1 MYVLPQEETF
11 GIAYSAVRTVDLL
24 LHLIAQMSVQGFY
37 IVHCAG
43 NFSGNILSLCG
54 PNRFL
59 SCIDGFNDLPLPT
72 LSGSGAPHLFLQVM
86 CLIYNDQ
93 LDFIVNSHLALIPE
107 EQVCGQEILVADDDS
122 AGIA

>member
-1 MYVLPQEETF
+1 MVNKRDLFVTVKVNDKIRIYKDSFE
-11 GIAYSAVRTVDLL
+11 AVSYT
-24 LHLIAQMSVQGFY
+24 HL
-37 IVHCAG
+37 
-43 NFSGNILSLCG
+43 NILSLCG

-93 LDFIVNSHLALIPE
+93 LDFIV
-107 EQVCGQEILVADDDS
+107 
-122 AGIA
+122 

>member
-1 MYVLPQEETF
+1 MDQCGSMYVLPQEETF
-11 GIAYSAVRTVDLL
+11 GIASSAVRTVDLL
-24 LHLIAQMSVQGFY
+24 LHLIAQMSVQSFY

-59 SCIDGFNDLPLPT
+59 SRIDGFNDLPLPT

-93 LDFIVNSHLALIPE
+93 LDFIV
-107 EQVCGQEILVADDDS
+107 
-122 AGIA
+122 